1 MINQWEG
8 YGNMTKLNCKPA
20 FMSCTFTGND
30 ILKENNWRPVDILKF
45 LK

>member
-1 MINQWEG
+1 MVNQWEDYG
-8 YGNMTKLNCKPA
+8 YMPRLYCTYDSLA
-20 FMSCTFTGND
+20 CTFTGND